1 MPKPEFGYS
10 RVAVINHSLRIM
22 PIAEGTRLDRYQ
34 ILSPIGTGGM
44 GEVYLAQDTRM
55 GRKVALKLLPAHYTQ
70 DKERLRRFE
79 QEAFAAS
86 SLNHP
91 NIITIFEVGQTT
103 TETGNCHFIVT
114 EFIEGQTLRRR
125 LAAGKIPPLEA
136 LEIAS
141 QVASA
146 LSAAH
151 NAGIIHRDLKPENL
165 MIRPDGYVKMLDFGL
180 AKLTESFNQEMTSAM
195 FDTQIDS
202 SEFQNRT
209 GIDTA
214 LGETAPISVGSGNQ
228 SANTSLKQTV
238 PGVVM
243 GTAQYMSPEQARG
256 QRVDWRTDLFSFGIV
271 LYEMLAGRAPF
282 TGGSP
287 KEIVSEILLS
297 DPLPLSHYLP
307 DAPEALE
314 WIVSKALVKDREE
327 RYQTAKEMLNDF
339 RRLQRRL
346 DVEREMS
353 RSFLIQEEDSGET
366 NRTKAEKLSGNTTQ
380 ELNLAT
386 GVISQAKSSG
396 IFAHLS
402 GKGPKSKFANP
413 LFITLVVTTLLAVTA
428 SIYLYLNR
436 PSAIR
441 SPFQTVQFRRFTA
454 SGKATRAAISP
465 NGKYVVH
472 VVSDAGKQSL
482 LGRLATDSNNVV
494 IVPPGDLLFRGLT
507 FSRDENS
514 VYYVAQERK
523 DPIQSLYQVPAL
535 GGTPK
540 KILRDID
547 SPVAVSPD
555 GKQLAYVRRSRG
567 SGEDQLMLAD
577 TDGGNIRILSSRKGA
592 DFYNLTG
599 LEWSPDGKVIAC
611 PAGSNKET
619 RHMFIAEIN
628 VANGQEKPLS
638 KHRWSNVG
646 RVSWTRDGKGLVI
659 GAMDL
664 GATLTQIW
672 FIPYPTGE
680 PQRITNDLNDYRD
693 MYVTADSRTLV
704 TVQSEAHV
712 NVWLT
717 SPNDSAHSKQITE
730 GIGQRSGERGLTWM
744 PNGNLVY
751 VSRASGSQDIWI
763 MNQQGQPLE
772 QLTNAE
778 TRADIYPAIS
788 PDGRY
793 IVFVSTRSGN
803 SHIYRLNPETKEQIQ
818 LTNGVSEEFP
828 TVSADGKWV
837 IYTSTASSK
846 FTLWRVPIDGGQ
858 PEQLTD
864 QLSQWPVVSPDGQRI
879 ACWYR
884 QESNSPWKIALIPIS
899 GGQPEKLIDLPF
911 AETPF
916 PVRWTPDGK
925 AITYASTRGGVSN
938 IWSFMLDTGE
948 TKQLTHFAS
957 DQIFWF
963 DWSRDG
969 KQLACSRGKVTNDV
983 VLISDLK

>member
-1 MPKPEFGYS
+1 
-10 RVAVINHSLRIM
+10 M

-34 ILSPIGTGGM
+34 ILSPIGSGGM
-44 GEVYLAQDTRM
+44 GEVYLAQDTRL
-55 GRKVALKLLPAHYTQ
+55 GRKVAIKLLPAHYVQ

-91 NIITIFEVGQTT
+91 NIITIFEVGQTSI
-103 TETGNCHFIVT
+103 ENGNYHFIVT
-114 EFIEGQTLRRR
+114 EFIEGQTLRRKM
-125 LAAGKIPPLEA
+125 AGGKLSPNEA
-136 LEIAS
+136 LEIAA
-141 QVASA
+141 QIASA

-180 AKLTESFNQEMTSAM
+180 AKLTESFSPDVASTI
-195 FDTQIDS
+195 FDTQVDS
-202 SEFQNRT
+202 SEFQHK
-209 GIDTA
+209 TA
-214 LGETAPISVGSGNQ
+214 VEASLGETAPVSTGNE
-228 SANTSLKQTV
+228 AYGATGNSLKQTV

-271 LYEMLAGRAPF
+271 LYEMLAGRPPF
-282 TGGSP
+282 TGNSP
-287 KEIVSEILLS
+287 KEIVAAILNS
-297 DPLPLSHYLP
+297 DPSPLSHYLP

-346 DVEREMS
+346 DVEREIS
-353 RSFLIQEEDSGET
+353 RSSLVFDDGSGE
-366 NRTKAEKLSGNTTQ
+366 RHLTKAEKLSGNTTQ

-386 GVISQAKSSG
+386 GVISQSKSSG

-402 GKGPKSKFANP
+402 GRERRNKFANP
-413 LFITLVVTTLLAVTA
+413 LFITMVVTTLLAVTA

-436 PSAIR
+436 LSATG
-441 SPFQTVQFRRFTA
+441 SPFQSVQFRRFTT

-465 NGKYVVH
+465 DGKYVVH
-472 VVSDAGKQSL
+472 AINDAGKQSL
-482 LGRLATDSNNVV
+482 LVRQVTDSNNVT
-494 IVPPGDLLFRGLT
+494 IVQPADIFYRGLT
-507 FSRDENS
+507 FSHNGTS
-514 VYYVAQERK
+514 VYFVSQERT
-523 DPIQSLYQVPAL
+523 DPIQTLYQVPVL

-547 SPVAVSPD
+547 SPVAISPD
-555 GKQLAYVRRSRG
+555 GLQLAFVRRVRG
-567 SGEDQLMLAD
+567 KGEDQLILANS
-577 TDGGNIRILSSRKGA
+577 DGGNSRILASRKGP
-592 DFYNLTG
+592 DFFNITG

-611 PAGSNKET
+611 PAGSNSGT
-619 RHMFIAEIN
+619 RHMYVAEIN
-628 VANGQEKPLS
+628 VANGQEKPMS
-638 KHRWSNVG
+638 SHRWANVG
-646 RVSWTRDGKGLVI
+646 RVSWTRNGKGLVI
-659 GAMDL
+659 GAMEQ
-664 GATLTQIW
+664 GSSLTQIW
-672 FIPYPTGE
+672 FIPYPKGTA
-680 PQRITNDLNDYRD
+680 QRITNDLNDYRD
-693 MYVTADSRTLV
+693 MYITSDSSTLV
-704 TVQSEAHV
+704 TVQLEAHV

-717 SPNDSAHSKQITE
+717 PINDPSRSKQITE

-744 PNGNLVY
+744 PDGRLAY
-751 VSRASGSQDIWI
+751 ISRASGSQDIWL
-763 MNQQGQPLE
+763 MDQTGQNQQ
-772 QLTNAE
+772 QLTTAE
-778 TRADIYPAIS
+778 TRAEIYPAVS

-803 SHIYRLNPETKEQIQ
+803 SHIYRLDLETNDQIQ

-837 IYTSTASSK
+837 IYNSTASTN
-846 FTLWRVPIDGGQ
+846 FTLWRVPIGGGEPQ
-858 PEQLTD
+858 QLTNH
-864 QLSQWPVVSPDGQRI
+864 LSQWPVVSPDGQRI

-884 QESNSPWKIALIPIS
+884 HESNAPWKLAFIPV
-899 GGQPEKLIDLPF
+899 GGGEPEKLLDLPG
-911 AETPF
+911 ADAPF

-925 AITYASTRGGVSN
+925 AITFVSTRGGVSN
-938 IWSFMLDTGE
+938 IWSQNVETGE
-948 TKQLTHFAS
+948 TKQLTQFTS

-969 KQLACSRGKVTNDV
+969 KQLATSRGKITNDV
-983 VLISDLK
+983 VLISDVK